1 MILERL
7 LIGGVYVSVR
17 KDPMLGWRA
26 TVITAPRHTRNMQDR
41 ADQIAADL
49 RKKYTLKASDD
60 RGSDGLIK
68 RRCTRATLSRIIQHG
83 FAGDLRAAHRSMIE
97 DQRL

>member
-1 MILERL
+1 MRKEEKTDAELEDMILERL

-26 TVITAPRHTRNMQDR
+26 TVITAPKHTRNMQDR

-49 RKKYTLKASDD
+49 RKKYTLKESND
-60 RGSDGLIK
+60 RNSNG
-68 RRCTRATLSRIIQHG
+68 
-83 FAGDLRAAHRSMIE
+83 
-97 DQRL
+97 